1 MAYFLAGVG
10 VRDITPPPGCPL
22 WGYSDRTGPAD
33 GTLDPLYAKTIA
45 FQAGQNIAA
54 VVTLDLG
61 RPLNDSACER
71 IRERARAADV
81 DYVFFTASHTHHAP
95 VLEMPD
101 APYMPGIEKGV
112 AESIEE
118 AASKLQ
124 PARLGVGRVEVDIAH
139 NRRVITPEG
148 RCAMLW
154 RNQEKKPTSPVDKEA
169 TIIRVTTLDGEP
181 IATLVHFAC
190 HPVVMGPSNLKYSA
204 DYVGEM
210 TRLVKE
216 KTGAECLFLQGGCGN
231 INPYLDKTPIRKG
244 GVDAMKSVGKE
255 FAGAVLGPLPRIE
268 TTADDVP
275 AVEFSEKNVPI
286 GTRWDLQNP
295 TNAAYF
301 KEQYGPLFDL
311 YAPKLTPGLAVP
323 VSVLV
328 LNGQLALLGMPGE
341 IFVQYQLALKQN
353 SLVKNTLLC
362 GYTNGFYL
370 YFPTIPD
377 AAAGGYGGLE
387 ATLVGLGA
395 ADKLLAE
402 GQAEIGRLTG
412 KFHAL
417 CSDEDFTEYEDE
429 KEAEA

>member
-10 VRDITPPPGCPL
+10 VRDITPPPGAPL

-61 RPLNDSACER
+61 RPLNDAACAR
-71 IRERARAADV
+71 IREKARAADI

-95 VLEMPD
+95 VLEMAD
-101 APYMPGIEKGV
+101 APYMPAIEKGV

-124 PARLGVGRVEVDIAH
+124 PARFGVGRVEVDIAH
-139 NRRVITPEG
+139 NRRVIRPDG

-154 RNQEKKPTSPVDKEA
+154 RNQDKKTTSPVDKEA
-169 TIIRVTTLDGEP
+169 TVIRVTTLDGDP
-181 IATLVHFAC
+181 IATVVHFAC
-190 HPVVMGPSNLKYSA
+190 HPVVMGLSNLKYSA

-210 TRLVKE
+210 ARLVKE

-244 GVDAMKSVGKE
+244 GVDAMKNVGKE
-255 FAGAVLGPLPRIE
+255 FAGAVLAALPGIQ
-268 TTADDVP
+268 TAAVDVP
-275 AVEFSEKNVPI
+275 SVEFSEKNVPI

-301 KEQYGPLFDL
+301 RKQYGPVFDL
-311 YAPKLTPGLAVP
+311 YVPKLTADLAVP
-323 VSVLV
+323 VSVVV
-328 LNGQLALLGMPGE
+328 LNGQIALLGMPGE
-341 IFVQYQLALKQN
+341 IFVQYQLALKQD
-353 SLVKNTLLC
+353 SLVKKSLLC
-362 GYTNGFYL
+362 GYTNGYYA
-370 YFPTIPD
+370 YFPTIFD

-387 ATLVGLGA
+387 ATFVGLGA
-395 ADKLLAE
+395 GDKLLAE